1 MTLQAHAAVGVTPSP
16 LQPPKSPSRSGSLS
30 RPPPPTSSRP
40 PSPGKPRPPSPGKPP
55 FPRSKSRGRDQH
67 PGRKPSPSPNRNN
80 QVERGH
86 SPSVQSSTSSPRS
99 PSANAYIAEL
109 DVLQYYSIQSKS
121 PNTNRKR
128 RPLTP
133 KTYSELKG
141 SYFFKTNPERFK
153 TVMQDGRCLRCWS
166 PSHRAAA
173 CPVYTKPTPS
183 PCRFCHYLFHP
194 TDMFRFYDEQG
205 KSRPTSRS
213 ATPK

>member
-16 LQPPKSPSRSGSLS
+16 LQPHKSPSRSGSLS
-30 RPPPPTSSRP
+30 KPPPLTSS
-40 PSPGKPRPPSPGKPP
+40 RPPSPGKPP
-55 FPRSKSRGRDQH
+55 FPRSKSRGREQH
-67 PGRKPSPSPNRNN
+67 SGRKPSPSPNPNN
-80 QVERGH
+80 RVERGR
-86 SPSVQSSTSSPRS
+86 SPSVQSPTSSPRS

-128 RPLTP
+128 SMSSVFRHPLTP

-153 TVMQDGRCLRCWS
+153 TVMEDGRCLRCWS
-166 PSHRAAA
+166 QTHRAAA
-173 CPVYTKPTPS
+173 CLVYTKPTPS

-194 TDMFRFYDEQG
+194 SDLCQFYDEQG